1 MRQTRLSSTW
11 RLCLV
16 FQCFPS
22 CLCVSVFQSSIVVE
36 VPPYNKKTADPVQ
49 VQFYVS
55 NGKRRKSLSQSFTY
69 LPGVRRQHV
78 KQERWETDHISHNPP
93 GFCPTSSQLP
103 SHDRAVGPDV
113 LYYDS
118 CDIPVHCGPPSQ
130 NTPRLHHPPASSVP
144 LQMFPHASSSSM
156 ACQSSTVPHQTLIP
170 AHTSVMP
177 PQIPT
182 MPLQASSLP
191 LQSFTLPPPI
201 PSGGPQREPSPSL
214 SSRRAFVTPADPQ
227 KDSVLSDPGE
237 VLSIKQEPEDPRPN
251 LGSLGLQ
258 EITLDDGMKLG
269 ISLTSKI
276 LKSNVTLRLNVCVV
290 LAAACCSLLAEQ
302 SEAPS

>member
-1 MRQTRLSSTW
+1 
-11 RLCLV
+11 
-16 FQCFPS
+16 
-22 CLCVSVFQSSIVVE
+22 
-36 VPPYNKKTADPVQ
+36 
-49 VQFYVS
+49 
-55 NGKRRKSLSQSFTY
+55 
-69 LPGVRRQHV
+69 
-78 KQERWETDHISHNPP
+78 
-93 GFCPTSSQLP
+93 
-103 SHDRAVGPDV
+103 
-113 LYYDS
+113 
-118 CDIPVHCGPPSQ
+118 
-130 NTPRLHHPPASSVP
+130 
-144 LQMFPHASSSSM
+144 
-156 ACQSSTVPHQTLIP
+156 
-170 AHTSVMP
+170 
-177 PQIPT
+177 

-276 LKSNVTLRLNVCVV
+276 LKSNVT
-290 LAAACCSLLAEQ
+290 
-302 SEAPS
+302 